1 MHGAVLTKLRTEW
14 LLLALYANVTVLMI
28 YGYTLIK
35 LRILT
40 ISMMFKS
47 DSIQV
52 IISDQVCRFYHGSV
66 YNLYS
71 VSITRGV
78 YHMGVALGEQSPTF
92 VKWGCG
98 GIEGWSFQFQ
108 FSTRHMIP

>member
-1 MHGAVLTKLRTEW
+1 
-14 LLLALYANVTVLMI
+14 
-28 YGYTLIK
+28 
-35 LRILT
+35 
-40 ISMMFKS
+40 MMFKS

-78 YHMGVALGEQSPTF
+78 YHMGVAWESNLP
-92 VKWGCG
+92 
-98 GIEGWSFQFQ
+98 
-108 FSTRHMIP
+108 RL